1 MLNLKEARAG
11 KFYYSKLYQAF
22 TEGNENIFRYFH
34 YNFHKLGDIA
44 KRAEYVSSSC
54 NSSVRQQISGM
65 LEQYNIAI
73 GCSNETVKNCRHL
86 ASDNCMVVVG
96 GQQPGL
102 FTGPVFIIYKIMS
115 VIKLST
121 FLSGL
126 LKTRVIPVFWS
137 ASDDSNFSQID
148 RAFLFNNK
156 LAEIRIDYPGIDNE
170 RAAVQETGEMENG
183 RQETKRRFSDIVL
196 GRDYILGKISE
207 FMDMLPATD
216 FTPSIKKLLEDSA
229 GSGKYGKCGSLP
241 GNKAGIGLTPS
252 IYFSRLVTRVFA
264 DSGLVIIDPAI
275 DGLKKLGLDLAK
287 KDIRDSDLIYELIFE
302 SGNDLK
308 KEGYHSQLSRER
320 GVPDFFM
327 TFDGKRQKVK
337 KIQLSTNGKI
347 AFSIGTGG
355 RKNSLLMEQ
364 EEFEDF
370 ITSNPEKLSF
380 NVILRPIFQDI
391 ILPVVCT
398 ICGPGEA
405 AYFAQLKG
413 VYELFGIRQPVIYP
427 RFSATVIE
435 NKLVKSFARST
446 ITYDELELDKSE
458 IIKRIVRTTGS
469 TGYHEGLKAMEE
481 NLKSG
486 IAEIKQSLEKN
497 NIEIGKAAEHAKSV
511 IGRELKSLENRIAA
525 ETLLKDNIKT
535 ADMEKIYENIFPGGQ
550 LQERMV
556 NVFNYI
562 NKYDFAFLRELYDII
577 DPLSF
582 THKFIEIS

>member
-1 MLNLKEARAG
+1 MLNLKETRAS
-11 KFYYSKLYQAF
+11 KFYYNKLYHAF
-22 TEGNENIFRYFH
+22 IAGNESVLKYFH
-34 YNFHKLGDIA
+34 YNFHNPGDII
-44 KRAEYVSSSC
+44 KRTEFVSSSYN
-54 NSSVRQQISGM
+54 NSIRQQISGM
-65 LEQYNIAI
+65 LEKYNVAI
-73 GCSNETVKNCRHL
+73 GCGNETVKNCRYL
-86 ASDNCMVVVG
+86 VNNNCMVVAG

-115 VIKLST
+115 VIKLSS

-126 LKTRVIPVFWS
+126 LKTRVIPVFWN

-156 LAEIRIDYPGIDNE
+156 LADIRIDYPGIENE
-170 RAAVQETGEMENG
+170 RAAIQGTGEMENG

-229 GSGKYGKCGSLP
+229 GSGKYGKCSSLS
-241 GNKAGIGLTPS
+241 GNKAWIGLTPS
-252 IYFSRLVTRVFA
+252 IYFSRLVTRLFA

-275 DGLKKLGLDLAK
+275 DGLKKLGMELAK
-287 KDIRDSDLIYELIFE
+287 KDMRDSDLIYDLIYE

-308 KEGYHSQLSRER
+308 KEGFHSQLSRER
-320 GVPDFFM
+320 VVPDFFM

-337 KIQLSTNGKI
+337 KLMLSTNGKM
-347 AFSIGTGG
+347 AFSIDMGCS
-355 RKNSLLMEQ
+355 KNSLLMKQ
-364 EEFEDF
+364 EEFENF
-370 ITSNPEKLSF
+370 INSNPEKLSF

-413 VYELFGIRQPVIYP
+413 VYELFGTRQPVIYP

-435 NKLVKSFARST
+435 NKLGKSFARSG

-458 IIKRIVRTTGS
+458 IIKKIVRTTGNK
-469 TGYHEGLKAMEE
+469 GHHEGLKDMEM

-497 NIEIGKAAEHAKSV
+497 NIDIGKAAEHAKSV
-511 IGRELKSLENRIAA
+511 ISRELKSLENRISS

-535 ADMEKIYENIFPGGQ
+535 ADLEKIYENIFPGGQ
-550 LQERMV
+550 MQERMV

>member
-1 MLNLKEARAG
+1 MLNLKETRAS
-11 KFYYSKLYQAF
+11 KFYYNKLYHAF
-22 TEGNENIFRYFH
+22 IDGNESILKYFH
-34 YNFHKLGDIA
+34 YNFHNPGDIV
-44 KRAEYVSSSC
+44 KRAEYVSSSYG
-54 NSSVRQQISGM
+54 SSIRQQISGM
-65 LEQYNIAI
+65 LEQYNVEI
-73 GCSNETVKNCRHL
+73 GCSEETVKNCRYL
-86 ASDNCMVVVG
+86 VSNNCMVVAG

-115 VIKLST
+115 VIKLSS

-126 LKTRVIPVFWS
+126 LKTRVIPVFWN

-156 LAEIRIDYPGIDNE
+156 LDEIRIGYPGIENE
-170 RAAVQETGEMENG
+170 RAAVQGTGEMENG

-196 GRDYILGKISE
+196 GKDYILGKISE

-229 GSGKYGKCGSLP
+229 GSGKYGKFGSISD
-241 GNKAGIGLTPS
+241 NMAGVGLTPS
-252 IYFSRLVTRVFA
+252 IYFSRLVTRLFA

-275 DGLKKLGLDLAK
+275 DGLKKLGIDLVK
-287 KDIRDSDLIYELIFE
+287 KDIRDSDLIYELIHAT
-302 SGNDLK
+302 GNDLE
-308 KEGYHSQLSRER
+308 KEGYHSQLSRESH
-320 GVPDFFM
+320 VLDFFM
-327 TFDGKRQKVK
+327 TFNGKRQKVK
-337 KIQLSTNGKI
+337 KLKFSTGSKML
-347 AFSIGTGG
+347 FSIGTGDK
-355 RKNSLLMEQ
+355 KNSLMMEH

-380 NVILRPIFQDI
+380 NVILRPLLQDS

-405 AYFAQLKG
+405 AYFAQIKG
-413 VYELFGIRQPVIYP
+413 VYELLGTRQPVIYP

-435 NKLVKSFARST
+435 NKLGKSFARSG
-446 ITYDELELDKSE
+446 ITFDELELDKSE
-458 IIKRIVRTTGS
+458 IIKRIVRTTGN
-469 TGYHEGLKAMEE
+469 TGYHEGLKDMEM

-497 NIEIGKAAEHAKSV
+497 NIDIGKAAEHAKSV
-511 IGRELKSLENRIAA
+511 ISRELKSLENRIAS

-535 ADMEKIYENIFPGGQ
+535 SDLQKIYENIFPRGQ
-550 LQERMV
+550 MQERMV